1 MSGFILVVED
11 EPKLATLLEDYL
23 RAAGFEAA
31 SIADGREVMPAV
43 RARRPE
49 AILLDLMLPG
59 KPGLDVFREVRAY
72 ADIPVVMV
80 TARVEEVDRL
90 VGLELGADDYVCKPY
105 SPREV
110 VARLK
115 AVLRRGRREQP
126 QGRPAGL
133 ALDAQRYEAMLDGH
147 LLELTPV
154 EFRLL
159 RTLAARPGR
168 IFPRA
173 ELLDNLYEDHRVVAD
188 RTVDSHVKNLR
199 RKLQR
204 VRPEEEIVHSV
215 YGVGYKLEL

>member
-1 MSGFILVVED
+1 MSGYILVVED
-11 EPKLATLLEDYL
+11 EPKLARLLEDYL
-23 RAAGFEAA
+23 KASGFEAT
-31 SIADGREVMPAV
+31 SIADGRDVLPSV
-43 RARRPE
+43 RTRRPE

-59 KPGLDVFREVRAY
+59 KSGLDVFKEVRAF

-90 VGLELGADDYVCKPY
+90 LGLELGADDYVCKPY

-115 AVLRRGRREQP
+115 AVLRRGRREAESAP
-126 QGRPAGL
+126 TGL
-133 ALDAQRYEAMLDGH
+133 NLDAQRYEAMLDGV

-199 RKLQR
+199 RKLQK
-204 VRPEEEIVHSV
+204 VRPEEEMVHSV